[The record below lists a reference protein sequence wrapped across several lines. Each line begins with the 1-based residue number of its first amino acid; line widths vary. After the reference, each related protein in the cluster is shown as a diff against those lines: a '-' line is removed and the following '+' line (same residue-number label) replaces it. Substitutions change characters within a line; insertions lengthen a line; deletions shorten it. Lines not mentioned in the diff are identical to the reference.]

1 LTYGIVFYVNYGCH
15 LPAIPAPN
23 QYLKPS
29 EFSGKKEIPMG
40 ETITKPGPFLLVVGL
55 FLLSITLM
63 MLPSYELLVKPRGQ
77 AFDWFWIWVGG
88 RAVLAGQ
95 NPYGPETTQT
105 IQLGV
110 FKKII
115 PPEEYQHGFPHP
127 AHIAF
132 VLLPFILLPFFW
144 SVLLW
149 LSLQIP
155 LFMTSFFIGCRILN
169 YTMRPYL
176 LFLFILLTTL
186 GFRYPIN
193 IYVLGQLTIFVIF
206 CSLLAV
212 WLFQRGHPQWA
223 AVALTGTT
231 IRPDLALIAILLAF
245 ILTRNSSRRN
255 EFIATLLSA
264 GFILAVLPMLFIG
277 FWPLTWLQAILT
289 YGNNPFATWP
299 PELLPALWLRIV
311 LLIGLTVWVGYY
323 VLLAWRKPDTFHN
336 SLLIGAAILYG
347 LIVLPQTGSYTL
359 TLALIPAMILWYLA
373 GPLWLKVILAASLL
387 MPWFY
392 FALGGP
398 FDRLIFLLIPGQLMI
413 FQEMVR
419 WFRN

>member
-1 LTYGIVFYVNYGCH
+1 
-15 LPAIPAPN
+15 
-23 QYLKPS
+23 
-29 EFSGKKEIPMG
+29 MG
-40 ETITKPGPFLLVVGL
+40 ETITKSGPLLLVVSL

-63 MLPSYELLVKPRGQ
+63 MLPSYELLVKPRDQ

-88 RAVLAGQ
+88 RAILAGQ

-155 LFMTSFFIGCRILN
+155 LFMASFFVGCKTLN
-169 YTMRPYL
+169 YTMHPYV

-186 GFRYPIN
+186 GFRYPLN

-212 WLFQRGHPQWA
+212 WLFQQGHARWA
-223 AVALTGTT
+223 AVALACTT

-245 ILTRNSSRRN
+245 FLTRNSPGRN

-264 GFILAVLPMLFIG
+264 GFILAGLPMLFFG
-277 FWPLTWLQAILT
+277 FWPLTWLQAIRA

-299 PELLPALWLRIV
+299 PELLPTIGLRAV
-311 LLIGLTVWVGYY
+311 LLIGLAAWTGYY
-323 VLLAWRKPDTFHN
+323 VLLAWRKPDNFHN
-336 SLLIGAAILYG
+336 GLLIGAAILCG

-359 TLALIPAMILWYLA
+359 TLALIPAMILWCFA
-373 GPLWLKVILAASLL
+373 PPLWLKAIIAAGLL
-387 MPWFY
+387 MPWLY
-392 FALGGP
+392 FTLGGP

-419 WFRN
+419 WFRD